1 MWFNNCTFWND
12 ELFNGIAQ
20 WTKMKLRFFQFA
32 RVAGEKPHGCF
43 HAYPNP
49 MQHMTMTPACTKED
63 DASVKM
69 DYVHS
74 LKTQPQ
80 GMVSDWMVVALGGA
94 IGAVLRFYVS
104 ETVSSEGFPWA
115 TLTVNL
121 IGSLLLGVMTAAVAA
136 STLSETQALL
146 LGTGILGAFTTLSTF
161 SVETATLYDEEQ
173 WSSLLGYVASSAL
186 GGPLLALVGWRVG
199 SSVLFPLT

>member
-1 MWFNNCTFWND
+1 M
-12 ELFNGIAQ
+12 
-20 WTKMKLRFFQFA
+20 
-32 RVAGEKPHGCF
+32 
-43 HAYPNP
+43 
-49 MQHMTMTPACTKED
+49 
-63 DASVKM
+63 
-69 DYVHS
+69 
-74 LKTQPQ
+74 
-80 GMVSDWMVVALGGA
+80 
-94 IGAVLRFYVS
+94 S

>member
-1 MWFNNCTFWND
+1 
-12 ELFNGIAQ
+12 
-20 WTKMKLRFFQFA
+20 
-32 RVAGEKPHGCF
+32 
-43 HAYPNP
+43 
-49 MQHMTMTPACTKED
+49 MTVTPARSKKGKN
-63 DASVKM
+63 SIKM

-74 LKTQPQ
+74 LKTQPHR
-80 GMVSDWMVVALGGA
+80 MVSDWIAVALGGA
-94 IGAVLRFYVS
+94 IGALLRFYVS

-121 IGSLLLGVMTAAVAA
+121 VGSLLLGVMTAAVAA

-173 WSSLLGYVASSAL
+173 WSALLGYIASSAL

-199 SSVLFPLT
+199 NSVLFPLT

>member
-1 MWFNNCTFWND
+1 
-12 ELFNGIAQ
+12 
-20 WTKMKLRFFQFA
+20 
-32 RVAGEKPHGCF
+32 
-43 HAYPNP
+43 
-49 MQHMTMTPACTKED
+49 MTMTPACTKED
-63 DASVKM
+63 DTSVKM

-74 LKTQPQ
+74 HKTQPQ

>member
-1 MWFNNCTFWND
+1 
-12 ELFNGIAQ
+12 
-20 WTKMKLRFFQFA
+20 
-32 RVAGEKPHGCF
+32 
-43 HAYPNP
+43 
-49 MQHMTMTPACTKED
+49 MTVTPARAKKGKN
-63 DASVKM
+63 SFKM

-74 LKTQPQ
+74 LQTQPHR
-80 GMVSDWMVVALGGA
+80 MVSDWMAVALGGA
-94 IGAVLRFYVS
+94 IGALLRFYVS

-121 IGSLLLGVMTAAVAA
+121 VGSLLLGVMTAAVAA

-161 SVETATLYDEEQ
+161 SIETATLYDEEQ
-173 WSSLLGYVASSAL
+173 WSALLGYVASSAL

-199 SSVLFPLT
+199 NSVLFPLT